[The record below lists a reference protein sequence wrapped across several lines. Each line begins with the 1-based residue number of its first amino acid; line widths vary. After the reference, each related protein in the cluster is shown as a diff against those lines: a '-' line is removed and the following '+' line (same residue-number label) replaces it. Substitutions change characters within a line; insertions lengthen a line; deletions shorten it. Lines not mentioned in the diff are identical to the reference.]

1 MKIIH
6 CADLHLD
13 SKNNS
18 NFDKNKAKE
27 RREEL
32 INTYLRMV
40 DYARE
45 NSVSAILIAGDM
57 FDTKNVSAFA
67 KNAVLD
73 SIKNNPE
80 ISFYYLKGNHDY
92 DSFVDSLEILPEN
105 LYLFNE
111 EFTSYDL
118 SESGLIKL
126 YGAELS
132 GESAGRVQASFTP
145 DPKNI
150 NIVMLHGQ
158 IAETAGKDRAEIINL
173 RDFKNKGIDYLA
185 LGHIHEYSSEKL
197 DGTGKYCYP
206 GCLEGRGFDECGE
219 HGFVLLD
226 IDENAKTVQD
236 TFVPFAYRNLYTVDV
251 DITGAYST
259 TEVFKK
265 VEAVLKSSKYEKKDL
280 IKIVLTGQVS
290 VDSERDLNYILKSVS
305 ERFYFVKIKDE
316 SKIKINY
323 EDFKLDKS
331 LKGEFVRLCE
341 ADDSLSE
348 EEKGEIIKLGIHV
361 LSGGEIE

>member
-40 DYARE
+40 DYAGKE
-45 NSVSAILIAGDM
+45 GVSAILIAGDM

-80 ISFYYLKGNHDY
+80 VSFYYLKGNHDY
-92 DSFVDSLEILPEN
+92 DSFVDSLDTLPDN
-105 LYLFNE
+105 LHLFNE

-118 SESGLIKL
+118 DESGLIKL

-132 GESAGRVQASFTP
+132 EESSGRVQSSFTP

-158 IAETAGKDRAEIINL
+158 IAETGGKDKAEIINL

-185 LGHIHEYSSEKL
+185 LGHIHEYVSEKL

-226 IDENAKTVQD
+226 IDESAKTVTD
-236 TFVPFAYRNLYTVDV
+236 TFIPFSYRNLYEVDV
-251 DITGAYST
+251 DITDAYST
-259 TEVFKK
+259 TEVLER
-265 VEAVLKSSKYEKKDL
+265 VEMALNKGKYEKKDL
-280 IKIVLTGQVS
+280 LKIVLSGQVS
-290 VDSERDLNYILKSVS
+290 VDSERDLNYILKGVS
-305 ERFYFVKIKDE
+305 DRFYFVKIKDE
-316 SKIKINY
+316 STIKVNY
-323 EDFKLDKS
+323 EDYRLDKS

-341 ADDSLSE
+341 ADASLTE
-348 EEKGEIIKLGIHV
+348 EEKGEIIKLGIEV